1 MLTNEIIDEHVALWE
16 KYIGLKELNSENIKT
31 IQDQHGEDE
40 VEVVDPETNK
50 QITVREKDLWQE
62 TKYLGFGDNRAG
74 NYFRSKYPDIFERD
88 EKIVDLGKE
97 IAKFEVKHFGFKL
110 NEMTPPAMISLMQA
124 LIKKELE
131 ETPFRI
137 SADDKEH
144 IAHMIVDKVE
154 EINKRNTEAEVRKTL
169 EAGK

>member
-31 IQDQHGEDE
+31 IQDQHGEDN
-40 VEVVDPETNK
+40 VEVMDPETK
-50 QITVREKDLWQE
+50 EWVTVREKDLWQE

-88 EKIVDLGKE
+88 KKIVELGKE

-110 NEMTPPAMISLMQA
+110 NEMTPPAMIQLIQA
-124 LIKKELE
+124 LISKELDERNE
-131 ETPFRI
+131 E
-137 SADDKEH
+137 SAEFFKDPAKFVNE
-144 IAHMIVDKVE
+144 MIRDYSAE
-154 EINKRNTEAEVRKTL
+154 GIEIGAKKIEKEAE
-169 EAGK
+169 